1 MGMKVG
7 FVTFVY
13 VPSPDPPLKNKKQN
27 TNTKQK
33 RSNSTVQHKTNSIPT
48 VWQVMSSP
56 EIK

>member
-1 MGMKVG
+1 MKVG